1 MAGYMQKHKLCDG
14 PKTNKLNMHD
24 LVIYPERRHSYKHQA
39 GALRHVVM
47 LVPLMFLRSSSNL

>member
-1 MAGYMQKHKLCDG
+1 MQKHKLCDG

-24 LVIYPERRHSYKHQA
+24 LVIYPERRHSYQHQA

-47 LVPLMFLRSSSNL
+47 LVPLMFFRSSSNL